1 MSNPFSKNDK
11 SLKIIIVGCGKVGMT
26 LAERLSQE
34 RHDVTVIDTDA
45 ESIQKVTTLYDVMG
59 VTGNGASFSVQDEAG
74 IKKADLIIAV
84 TSSDELNLLCCTIA
98 QKVGE
103 CAAIARVRNPDYSE
117 ELSYLRKQLGI
128 SLIINP
134 ELETAK
140 EMSRLLRLPTA
151 ISMNSFAKGH
161 VELVKFKL
169 PEDNMLVGKK
179 IMEIGA
185 SKLGVL
191 ICGIESEGQLDIPD
205 GSNVF
210 KVGDLISFIATPLN
224 TQKFFRHIGM
234 KTQHVKDCIIVGGGK
249 TSYYLAKQ
257 LSEMNINVKVIERDK
272 QHCETLCT
280 LLPNALVINGD
291 GADEA
296 LLFEEGIKET
306 GSFIPLTGLDEEN
319 ILLTL
324 FAKKNSKA
332 KVITKINRSTF
343 NDVIDGLDIGSV
355 IYPRYMSTETII
367 KYVRGMQNSIGSNIE
382 TLYHIF
388 ENRAEAIEFE
398 ITEESQVTGKP
409 LMELTLK
416 ENLLVAC
423 INRRG
428 RIIIP
433 RGGDTIQPGDT
444 VVIVTTHTGFKDVSD
459 ILR

>member
-1 MSNPFSKNDK
+1 MSNPFSKNEK

-34 RHDVTVIDTDA
+34 KHDVTVIDIDA
-45 ESIQKVTTLYDVMG
+45 EAIQKVTTLYDVMG

-210 KVGDLISFIATPLN
+210 KAGDLISFIATPLN
-224 TQKFFRHIGM
+224 THKFFRHIGM
-234 KTQHVKDCIIVGGGK
+234 KTHHVKDCIIVGGGK

-272 QHCETLCT
+272 KHCETLCT

-291 GADEA
+291 GADES
-296 LLFEEGIKET
+296 LLLEEGIKEA

-367 KYVRGMQNSIGSNIE
+367 RYVRGMQNSIGSNIE

-398 ITEESQVTGKP
+398 ITEESQITGKP

-416 ENLLVAC
+416 EDLLVAC

-433 RGGDTIQPGDT
+433 QGGDTIQPGDT

>member
-1 MSNPFSKNDK
+1 MSNPFSKNEK

-34 RHDVTVIDTDA
+34 KHDVTVIDIDA
-45 ESIQKVTTLYDVMG
+45 EAIQKVTTLYDVMG

-210 KVGDLISFIATPLN
+210 KAGDLISFIATPLN
-224 TQKFFRHIGM
+224 THKFFRHIGM
-234 KTQHVKDCIIVGGGK
+234 KTHHVKDCIIVGGGK

-272 QHCETLCT
+272 KHCETLCT

-291 GADEA
+291 GADES
-296 LLFEEGIKET
+296 LLLEEGIKEA

-367 KYVRGMQNSIGSNIE
+367 RYVRGMQNSIGSNIE

-398 ITEESQVTGKP
+398 ITEESQITGKP

-416 ENLLVAC
+416 EDLLVAC

-459 ILR
+459 ILK

>member
-1 MSNPFSKNDK
+1 MENVFSKNDK

-34 RHDVTVIDTDA
+34 KHDVTVVDTD
-45 ESIQKVTTLYDVMG
+45 SDKVAKATTFYDVMG
-59 VTGNGASFSVQDEAG
+59 VTGNGASFSVQNEAG

-84 TSSDELNLLCCTIA
+84 TASDELNLLCCTIA

-103 CAAIARVRNPDYSE
+103 CAAIARVRNPDYSD
-117 ELSYLRKQLGI
+117 ELGYLTNQLGL

-134 ELETAK
+134 ELETAR
-140 EMSRLLRLPTA
+140 EMSRLLRRPNA

-169 PEDNMLVGKK
+169 PEDNVLVGKQIK
-179 IMEIGA
+179 DIGA
-185 SKLGVL
+185 SNMGVL
-191 ICGIESEGQLDIPD
+191 ICGIERGGTLDIPD

-210 KVGDLISFIATPLN
+210 KAGDLISFVATPVN
-224 TQKFFRHIGM
+224 SNKFFKHIGM
-234 KTQHVKDCIIVGGGK
+234 KSKNVKDCIIVGGGK

-257 LSEMNINVKVIERDK
+257 LTEMNVSVKLIEKDMAN
-272 QHCETLCT
+272 CEILST
-280 LLPNALVINGD
+280 LLPKALVIRGD
-291 GADEA
+291 GADES

-306 GSFIPLTGLDEEN
+306 GAFIPLTGFDEEN

-324 FAKKNSKA
+324 FAKKYSKA
-332 KVITKINRSTF
+332 KVITKINRGTF

-355 IYPRYMSTETII
+355 IYPRYMSSETII

-398 ITEESQVTGKP
+398 ITEESPVTGKP
-409 LMELTLK
+409 LMELNLK
-416 ENLLVAC
+416 TNLLVAC
-423 INRRG
+423 INRKG
-428 RIIIP
+428 KILIP
-433 RGGDTIQPGDT
+433 RGSDTIQPGDT
-444 VVIVTTHTGFKDVSD
+444 VVIITAHTGFRDVRD
-459 ILR
+459 ILK

>member
-1 MSNPFSKNDK
+1 MSNRFSKNEK

-34 RHDVTVIDTDA
+34 KHDVTVIDTDA

-210 KVGDLISFIATPLN
+210 KAGDLISFIATPLN

-272 QHCETLCT
+272 RHCETLCT

-291 GADEA
+291 GADES

-306 GSFIPLTGLDEEN
+306 SSFIPLTGLDEEN

-398 ITEESQVTGKP
+398 ITEASQVTGKP